1 MCASSHCKLISS
13 ILLFCY
19 VKVRKLEEADALLE
33 EQKHRSAEFCEGNP
47 NLLAS
52 PRTFLYLKWNY
63 LFLNELKDSPA
74 LCFEKLC
81 LGASW
86 MMDRIKELLFS
97 GGIAG
102 SFCSWWLVFL
112 QSHLKE
118 FFWLLFS
125 PAADAYIQELSAENL
140 QLKAQFEES
149 DIQALQ
155 NRCTISFFSTLRC
168 IASKFDNRV
177 LTYDNM
183 VNWL

>member
-1 MCASSHCKLISS
+1 MLFEQMCASSHCKLISS

-19 VKVRKLEEADALLE
+19 AKVRKLEEADALLE

-52 PRTFLYLKWNY
+52 PRTFLYLKRNY

-118 FFWLLFS
+118 FFFHQRLMHISKNYQQRTYSLKH
-125 PAADAYIQELSAENL
+125 NL
-140 QLKAQFEES
+140 RSQIYKHFRTGAPFP
-149 DIQALQ
+149 
-155 NRCTISFFSTLRC
+155 SF
-168 IASKFDNRV
+168 
-177 LTYDNM
+177 
-183 VNWL
+183 